1 MLIKESLLQT
11 KELQEWAEDSEEF
24 SQQTG
29 QGVWQDNLRTCAET
43 LFSSLLGVS
52 FASAIVLHA
61 SILSSH

>member
-1 MLIKESLLQT
+1 MQT

-43 LFSSLLGVS
+43 LLTSLLGVKLLTQTR
-52 FASAIVLHA
+52 A
-61 SILSSH
+61 LSTSLA